1 MAKPASSSELFELEH
16 EGDTVIVIPTVD
28 MREFEYQRIQS
39 GAKQVFDL
47 VESGSAKNIVMD
59 FSKTDYYGSTALG
72 FFLKLWTRV
81 TSRGGRMAFCN
92 ISAHEKEILEIT
104 MLHRLWPICA
114 SRKEALERVSDKNPS
129 R

>member
-1 MAKPASSSELFELEH
+1 MAKAASSSELFELQH

-28 MREFEYQRIQS
+28 MREFEYQRIES
-39 GAKQVFDL
+39 GAKHVFEL
-47 VESGSAKNIVMD
+47 VESGRANNVVMD

-92 ISAHEKEILEIT
+92 ISAHEREILEIT
-104 MLHRLWPICA
+104 MLHRLWPIYS
-114 SRKEALERVSDKNPS
+114 SRKEALERVSDKS
-129 R
+129 QGR

>member
-1 MAKPASSSELFELEH
+1 MAKSASSSEMFELEN
-16 EGDTVIVIPTVD
+16 EGDTIIVIPTVD

-47 VESGSAKNIVMD
+47 VESGSAKNVVMD

-104 MLHRLWPICA
+104 MLHRLWPIYG
-114 SRKEALERVSDKNPS
+114 SRKEALERVKSPGV
-129 R
+129 